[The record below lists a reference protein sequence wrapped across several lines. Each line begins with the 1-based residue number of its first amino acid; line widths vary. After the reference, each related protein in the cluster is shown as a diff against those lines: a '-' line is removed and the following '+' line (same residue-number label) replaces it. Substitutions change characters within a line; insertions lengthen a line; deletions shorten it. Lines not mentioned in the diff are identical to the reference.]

1 MENEGPKENPTQQKP
16 EKPMSTN
23 YSAARP
29 KQPRPQEY
37 YEDIKHK
44 FAEERDLRLKYR
56 PEGTKQYFSDFDG
69 TPFERYEVDP
79 FVEAVKPRE
88 PINDTVEMLVHR
100 RRIFGAADRGASA
113 RGRRREH
120 PHRRA
125 RRRCR
130 RHLVLEPLSRRGLR
144 CVAYD
149 YLPLLDE
156 MNYVPKRPLRQGAG
170 DLRALPGDRAQI
182 RSV

>member
-56 PEGTKQYFSDFDG
+56 PQGTKQFFTDFDG

-88 PINDTVEMLVHR
+88 ASTIR
-100 RRIFGAADRGASA
+100 SRCCSSAADF
-113 RGRRREH
+113 
-120 PHRRA
+120 P
-125 RRRCR
+125 RC
-130 RHLVLEPLSRRGLR
+130 
-144 CVAYD
+144 
-149 YLPLLDE
+149 
-156 MNYVPKRPLRQGAG
+156 
-170 DLRALPGDRAQI
+170 
-182 RSV
+182 